1 MNNEPNLFG
10 PGTPEPGDQKPIHQ
24 PKLHLVP
31 LMRKVENAAWRMV
44 LDCMAKEGRESVC
57 LPVPVE
63 RWIEGPL
70 GLKLEIA
77 DLSEFDQGGLQ
88 VLGATDFA
96 KRTIRI
102 SQRIV
107 EQENRFRFTLAHEL
121 GHFKLHSFLSGKFRD
136 TTDGD
141 YLSDKFEREADRF
154 AAAFL
159 MPANSFRQ
167 ELPRYCGQHGQV
179 AAELL
184 AAVSSEHPSATTI
197 LLNDIIPKLSRRF
210 GVAATTAMGRFRDLQ
225 IDGLRPMIP
234 YRVVTKLLKRISD
247 NRGNKG

>member
-1 MNNEPNLFG
+1 MNNEPDLFG
-10 PGTPEPGDQKPIHQ
+10 QATPEPGDQQPIDQ
-24 PKLHLVP
+24 PKLHLIP

-44 LDCMAKEGRESVC
+44 LECMAKEGRESVC
-57 LPVPVE
+57 LPIPVE
-63 RWIEGPL
+63 RWTEGSL
-70 GLKLEIA
+70 GFKLEIA
-77 DLSEFDQGGLQ
+77 DLSEFDRGSIH

-96 KRTIRI
+96 TRTIRI

-121 GHFKLHSFLSGKFRD
+121 GHFKLHSFLSGKFRA

-141 YLSDKFEREADRF
+141 YLAEKFEREADRF
-154 AAAFL
+154 AAALL

-167 ELPRYCGQHGQV
+167 EFPRYCGLHGQI

-184 AAVSSEHPSATTI
+184 DAVSSESTSETATF
-197 LLNDIIPKLSRRF
+197 LDQIIPKLSKRF
-210 GVAATTAMGRFRDLQ
+210 GVAATTAIGRFRDLQ

-234 YRVVTKLLKRISD
+234 YRVITKLIKRVSEKRKY
-247 NRGNKG
+247 NG

>member
-10 PGTPEPGDQKPIHQ
+10 PGIPEPGDQQPVQQ

-44 LDCMAKEGRESVC
+44 LDCMAKERRESVC
-57 LPVPVE
+57 LPIPVE

-167 ELPRYCGQHGQV
+167 ELPRYCGQHGQI
-179 AAELL
+179 ASELL
-184 AAVSSEHPSATTI
+184 AAVSSEHPSATATF
-197 LLNDIIPKLSRRF
+197 LNDIIPKLSRRF

-234 YRVVTKLLKRISD
+234 YRIVTKLLKRISD
-247 NRGNKG
+247 NRGNRG